1 MNYLNWNFQEMSEKS
16 AGRHGMVKASGTS
29 FIYQDGSAYHPFGT
43 TIYALAHQT
52 EGLIMQFGEIGIE
65 SDLILFH
72 SYDRWGFSKMSIDEN
87 RTYLGM

>member
-1 MNYLNWNFQEMSEKS
+1 MNYLNWNFQGMSEKS

-52 EGLIMQFGEIGIE
+52 ELYGASGERGDCSSGRKNLKTAMLFMDIMGIAA
-65 SDLILFH
+65 
-72 SYDRWGFSKMSIDEN
+72 N
-87 RTYLGM
+87 

>member
-43 TIYALAHQT
+43 TIYIAA
-52 EGLIMQFGEIGIE
+52 
-65 SDLILFH
+65 
-72 SYDRWGFSKMSIDEN
+72 N
-87 RTYLGM
+87 